1 MPDTHETPRVV
12 EPEDVALR
20 MKLDYSH
27 GVKDHTTRIIEEI
40 AGLCTKVKHFNLDTN
55 SILKE
60 TAEMIS
66 RLFNITSVAIALW
79 DPALRLYKFRA
90 VTGLEQEGTAL
101 YKSLSFTKEQLLDD
115 KTYPCHEISKQ
126 TKLYLSEDHPYN
138 EGEVLTFA
146 RPTLLGMKR
155 RSLNDSL
162 EADYLC
168 VFINGPNDETLGWI
182 EVSGTRLR
190 KLPDVT
196 AVKWIEMIACILG
209 SVLRT
214 KW

>member
-1 MPDTHETPRVV
+1 MPDNHETPRVV
-12 EPEDVALR
+12 EPKDVALR

-27 GVKDHTTRIIEEI
+27 GVKDHTIRIIEEI
-40 AGLCTKVKHFNLDTN
+40 AGLCTRVKHLDLDMN
-55 SILKE
+55 SILRE

-66 RLFNITSVAIALW
+66 RQFNIASVAIALW
-79 DPALRLYKFRA
+79 DPALRLYKFRV

-126 TKLYLSEDHPYN
+126 TKLYLSEDHPYV
-138 EGEVLTFA
+138 EGEELTYA
-146 RPTLLGMKR
+146 RPNLIGMRR

-168 VFINGPNDETLGWI
+168 VSINGPNDEILGWI

-190 KLPDVT
+190 KLPDVN
-196 AVKWIEMIACILG
+196 AIKWIERITCSLG
-209 SVLRT
+209 
-214 KW
+214 